1 MTGMRRV
8 ELESRDPDLFAEV
21 ARDCAVGYLTL
32 VTADGR
38 PRSIA
43 LNFAALG
50 QDIVFHGAL
59 SGEKFAL
66 MQAAPRAG
74 FTMVKEYSF
83 IPSYWSAPDH
93 ACPATHF
100 FKSVEIDGHAVVVDD
115 PEYKARALQALMVK
129 MQPEGRHIPIDHTLP
144 MYRGALQKVGVF
156 RVINEGWT
164 GKAKFGQNEP
174 ARLRRIFVEKLRERG
189 APIDLLTAGEIE
201 KSLVDA
207 APTD

>member
-1 MTGMRRV
+1 MRRA
-8 ELESRDPDLFAEV
+8 ELENRDEALFDEV

-32 VTADGR
+32 ATADGR
-38 PRSIA
+38 LRAIA

-50 QDIVFHGAL
+50 HDIVFHGAL
-59 SGEKFAL
+59 AGQKFDL
-66 MQAAPRAG
+66 MAQRPRAG
-74 FTMVKEYSF
+74 FSMVKEYSF

-100 FKSVEIDGHAVVVDD
+100 FKSVEIDGHAEVVDD
-115 PEYKARALQALMVK
+115 PALKARALQALMAK
-129 MQPEGRHIPIDHTLP
+129 MQPEGGHVPIDHTLP

-156 RVINEGWT
+156 RVVSATWT

-189 APIDLLTAGEIE
+189 APVDLATAAEIE
-201 KSLVDA
+201 KSLGSPD
-207 APTD
+207 

>member
-1 MTGMRRV
+1 MRRT
-8 ELESRDPDLFAEV
+8 ELEILDEALFDEV

-32 VTADGR
+32 VTAEGR

-50 QDIVFHGAL
+50 RDIVFHGAL
-59 SGEKFAL
+59 AGEKYEL
-66 MQAAPRAG
+66 MRARPRAG

-100 FKSVEIDGHAVVVDD
+100 FKSVEIDGVAEVVED
-115 PEYKARALQALMVK
+115 PSLKARALQALMLK
-129 MQPEGRHIPIDHTLP
+129 MQPEGGHVPIDHELP
-144 MYRGALQKVGVF
+144 MYRGSLARVGVF
-156 RVINEGWT
+156 RVVTAAWT

-174 ARLRRIFVEKLRERG
+174 ARLRRLFVEKLRERG
-189 APIDLLTAGEIE
+189 APVDLATATEIE
-201 KSLVDA
+201 KSLG
-207 APTD
+207 

>member
-1 MTGMRRV
+1 MRRT
-8 ELESRDPDLFAEV
+8 ELEILDEALFDEV

-32 VTADGR
+32 VTAEGR

-50 QDIVFHGAL
+50 HDIVFHGAL
-59 SGEKFAL
+59 AGEKYEL
-66 MQAAPRAG
+66 MRASPRAG

-100 FKSVEIDGHAVVVDD
+100 FKSVEIDGVAEVVED
-115 PEYKARALQALMVK
+115 PSLKARALQALMLK
-129 MQPEGRHIPIDHTLP
+129 MQPEGGHVPIDHELP
-144 MYRGALQKVGVF
+144 MYRGSLARVGVF
-156 RVINEGWT
+156 RVVTAAWT

-174 ARLRRIFVEKLRERG
+174 ARLRRLFVEKLRERG
-189 APIDLLTAGEIE
+189 APVDLATATEIE
-201 KSLVDA
+201 KSLD
-207 APTD
+207 

>member
-1 MTGMRRV
+1 VRRG
-8 ELESRDPDLFAEV
+8 ELESRDPALFAEV

-32 VTADGR
+32 VTADGQ

-43 LNFAALG
+43 LDFVALDG
-50 QDIVFHGAL
+50 DIVFHGAL
-59 SGEKFAL
+59 SGKKFTL
-66 MQAAPRAG
+66 MQSGPRAG

-100 FKSVEIDGHAVVVDD
+100 FKSVEVRGRAEVVDD
-115 PEYKARALQALMVK
+115 PALKARALKSLMEK
-129 MQPEGRHIPIDHTLP
+129 MQPEGGYVPLDPALP
-144 MYRGALQKVGVF
+144 MYRGALQRVGIF
-156 RVINEGWT
+156 RVVTETWT

-189 APIDLLTAGEIE
+189 APVDLLTAAEIARTLPE
-201 KSLVDA
+201 
-207 APTD
+207 TDGD

>member
-1 MTGMRRV
+1 MRRS
-8 ELESRDPDLFAEV
+8 ELTAEGPAFYSEV
-21 ARDCAVGYLTL
+21 ARDCAVGYLAL

-43 LNFAALG
+43 LNFAALDG
-50 QDIVFHGAL
+50 DIVFHGAL
-59 SGEKFAL
+59 DGEKHAL
-66 MQAAPRAG
+66 MQAGPRAG

-100 FKSVEIDGHAVVVDD
+100 FKSVEVSGRALVVDD
-115 PEYKARALQALMVK
+115 PAYKARALQALMEK
-129 MQPEGRHIPIDHTLP
+129 MQPEGCHVPIDHALP

-156 RVINEGWT
+156 RVVNEAWT

-174 ARLRRIFVEKLRERG
+174 ARIRRIFVEKLRERG
-189 APIDLLTAGEIE
+189 APIDLLTAAEIE
-201 KSLVDA
+201 RTLGS
-207 APTD
+207 

>member
-1 MTGMRRV
+1 MRRG
-8 ELESRDPDLFAEV
+8 ELESRDPALFDEV
-21 ARDCAVGYLTL
+21 ARDCMVGYLTL
-32 VTADGR
+32 VATTGQ

-43 LNFAALG
+43 LNFAALDR
-50 QDIVFHGAL
+50 DIVFHGAL

-74 FTMVKEYSF
+74 FTMVKEYSY

-100 FKSVEIDGHAVVVDD
+100 FKSVEISGRALVVED
-115 PEYKARALQALMVK
+115 PAYKARALQALMEK
-129 MQPEGRHIPIDHTLP
+129 MQPEGAYVPLDHTLP

-156 RVINEGWT
+156 RVVNEGWT

-174 ARLRRIFVEKLRERG
+174 LRLQRTFVAKLRERG
-189 APIDLLTAGEIE
+189 KAVDLATAAEIE
-201 KSLVDA
+201 NNLAGRPDA
-207 APTD
+207 

>member
-1 MTGMRRV
+1 MSGMRRG
-8 ELESRDPDLFAEV
+8 ELESRDPALFDEV

-32 VTADGR
+32 VTADGG

-43 LNFAALG
+43 LNFAALDG
-50 QDIVFHGAL
+50 DIVFHGAL
-59 SGEKFAL
+59 AGEKFTL
-66 MQAAPRAG
+66 MQSGPRAG

-100 FKSVEIDGHAVVVDD
+100 FKSVEIRGRALVVEDAA
-115 PEYKARALQALMVK
+115 YKARALQALLEK
-129 MQPEGRHIPIDHTLP
+129 MQPEGSYVPLDHTLP

-156 RVINEGWT
+156 RVVNESWT

-189 APIDLLTAGEIE
+189 APVDLLTAAEIV
-201 KSLVDA
+201 KSLTGADGN
-207 APTD
+207 

>member
-1 MTGMRRV
+1 MRRT
-8 ELESRDPDLFAEV
+8 ELEILDEALFDEV

-32 VTADGR
+32 VTAEGR

-50 QDIVFHGAL
+50 RDIVFHGAL
-59 SGEKFAL
+59 AGEKYEL
-66 MQAAPRAG
+66 MRASPRAG

-100 FKSVEIDGHAVVVDD
+100 FKSVEIDGVAEVVED
-115 PEYKARALQALMVK
+115 PSLKARALQALMLK
-129 MQPEGRHIPIDHTLP
+129 MQPEGGHVPIDHELP
-144 MYRGALQKVGVF
+144 MYRGSLARVGVF
-156 RVINEGWT
+156 RVVTAAWT

-174 ARLRRIFVEKLRERG
+174 ARLRRLFVEKLRERG
-189 APIDLLTAGEIE
+189 APVDLATATEIE
-201 KSLVDA
+201 KSLG
-207 APTD
+207 

>member
-1 MTGMRRV
+1 MRRA
-8 ELESRDPDLFAEV
+8 ELENHGEALFDEV

-32 VTADGR
+32 VTGDGR

-50 QDIVFHGAL
+50 RDIVFHGAL
-59 SGEKFAL
+59 AGEKFAL
-66 MQAAPRAG
+66 MQARPRAG

-100 FKSVEIDGHAVVVDD
+100 FKSVEIDGHAEVVEDAAL
-115 PEYKARALQALMVK
+115 KARALQALMLK
-129 MQPEGRHIPIDHTLP
+129 MQPEGGHVPIDHELP
-144 MYRGALQKVGVF
+144 MYRGSLAKVGVF
-156 RVINEGWT
+156 RVVTAAWT

-174 ARLRRIFVEKLRERG
+174 ARLRRLFVEKLRERG
-189 APIDLLTAGEIE
+189 APVDLATAAEIG
-201 KSLVDA
+201 KSLD
-207 APTD
+207 